1 MPVVKLVI
9 GLVLA
14 LILHFVGVNL
24 TPSFPRYV
32 DFFLPVAV
40 TLALG
45 GSSLAGLLGGLAT
58 GLTQDAAS
66 GGLLGLHGLA
76 GTITGYAVARL
87 SQRLVLRRSTSVFG
101 IGVIA
106 SLVHQGVLFGTAA
119 ILLPHAAEV
128 EAWSIPV
135 RALSV
140 GAISMLVHVLG
151 RRYLVFTENRQ
162 RNRMG
167 RLRMP

>member
-1 MPVVKLVI
+1 MPIVRLLLGLAAALV
-9 GLVLA
+9 
-14 LILHFVGVNL
+14 LHFVGIGIN
-24 TPSFPRYV
+24 PSFPRYV

-40 TLALG
+40 VMALG
-45 GSSLAGLLGGLAT
+45 GSSLGGLLSGLAT

-87 SQRLVLRRSTSVFG
+87 SQRLVLRRSTSVLG

-106 SLVHQGVLFGTAA
+106 SLVHQGLLFGTASL
-119 ILLPHAAEV
+119 LLPQPADV
-128 EAWSIPV
+128 EAWSVIA

-140 GAISMLVHVLG
+140 GAISMLVHIATA
-151 RRYLVFTENRQ
+151 RYQAFAENRQ
-162 RNRMG
+162 RNTG